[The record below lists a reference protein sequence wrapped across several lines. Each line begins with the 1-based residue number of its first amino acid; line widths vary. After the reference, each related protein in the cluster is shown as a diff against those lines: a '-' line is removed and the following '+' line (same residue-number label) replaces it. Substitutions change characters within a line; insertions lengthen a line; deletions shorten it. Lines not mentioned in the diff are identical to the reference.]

1 MSYTAITV
9 QKLETTENKKSE
21 RRSLND
27 EFLGFRGSENY
38 YRHSNL
44 FFKFFLTDGGKH
56 ITEKLGLCWF
66 LDTVLSY
73 QGERTVKA
81 VKFQIWTLERLAE
94 GENAG
99 KWKVIMYLD
108 KTPVITQLLSSISL
122 TDDYEENFDVFKI
135 YLADNVLLLPSE
147 N

>member
-1 MSYTAITV
+1 M
-9 QKLETTENKKSE
+9 ETTESKTSE

-38 YRHSNL
+38 YRHSDL
-44 FFKFFLTDGGKH
+44 FSKFFLTDGVKH
-56 ITEKLGLCWF
+56 ITDKFGLCWF

-73 QGERTVKA
+73 QGEREVKA
-81 VKFQIWTLERLAE
+81 VKFQIWTLERIIE
-94 GENAG
+94 GESDG
-99 KWKVIMYLD
+99 QWMVVMYLD
-108 KTPVITQLLSSISL
+108 KTPFIKQLFDTISL

-135 YLADNVLLLPSE
+135 YLADNVLFLPSE

>member
-1 MSYTAITV
+1 MEN
-9 QKLETTENKKSE
+9 LENVKQE

-44 FFKFFLTDGGKH
+44 FSKFVLTDGVKH
-56 ITEKLGLCWF
+56 ITDKLGLCWF

-73 QGERTVKA
+73 QGGRVVKA
-81 VKFQIWTLERLAE
+81 IKFQIWTLERITE

-99 KWKVIMYLD
+99 EWKVVMYLD
-108 KTPVITQLLSSISL
+108 KTPVMKQLFSSISL
-122 TDDYEENFDVFKI
+122 TDDYEEKFDIFKI
-135 YLADNVLLLPSE
+135 YLADNVLFLPSE

>member
-1 MSYTAITV
+1 M
-9 QKLETTENKKSE
+9 ETTENKKSE

-44 FFKFFLTDGGKH
+44 FFKFFLTDGVKH

-73 QGERTVKA
+73 QGKRSVKNIY
-81 VKFQIWTLERLAE
+81 FQIWTLERLTW
-94 GENAG
+94 GEKAG
-99 KWKVIMYLD
+99 QWRVVLYLD
-108 KTPVITQLLSSISL
+108 NLPVIKQYFDTISL
-122 TDDYEENFDVFKI
+122 EDDYEEKFDVFKI
-135 YLADNVLLLPSE
+135 YLADNIIFLPSE

>member
-1 MSYTAITV
+1 MEN
-9 QKLETTENKKSE
+9 LENVKPEK
-21 RRSLND
+21 RFLNN

-44 FFKFFLTDGGKH
+44 FFKFFLTDGVKH

-73 QGERTVKA
+73 QGERSVKA
-81 VKFQIWTLERLAE
+81 INFQIWTLERLIE

-99 KWKVIMYLD
+99 QWKVVLYLD
-108 KTPVITQLLSSISL
+108 KTPVLTQIFGSVSL

-135 YLADNVLLLPSE
+135 YLADNVLFLPSE

>member
-1 MSYTAITV
+1 M
-9 QKLETTENKKSE
+9 ETTEHKT

-38 YRHSNL
+38 YRHSDL
-44 FFKFFLTDGGKH
+44 FSKFFLTEGVKH

-73 QGERTVKA
+73 QGKRTVKSI
-81 VKFQIWTLERLAE
+81 KFQIWTLERLSE
-94 GENAG
+94 VENAG
-99 KWKVIMYLD
+99 QWQVVLYLD
-108 KTPVITQLLSSISL
+108 STPVITQLVSSISL
-122 TDDYEENFDVFKI
+122 TDDYEGNFDVFKI
-135 YLADNVLLLPSE
+135 YLADNILFLPSE

>member
-1 MSYTAITV
+1 MENLENV
-9 QKLETTENKKSE
+9 KLE

-44 FFKFFLTDGGKH
+44 FSQFFITDGVKH
-56 ITEKLGLCWF
+56 ITDKIGLCWF

-73 QGERTVKA
+73 QGERVVKA
-81 VKFQIWTLERLAE
+81 IKFQIWTLERLIE
-94 GENAG
+94 GESAG
-99 KWKVIMYLD
+99 QWKVVMYLD
-108 KTPVITQLLSSISL
+108 KTPVITQLFSSMSL
-122 TDDYEENFDVFKI
+122 TDDYEDNFDVFKI
-135 YLADNVLLLPSE
+135 YLADNVLFLPSE

>member
-1 MSYTAITV
+1 MEN
-9 QKLETTENKKSE
+9 LEKVKQE

-44 FFKFFLTDGGKH
+44 FSKFVLTDGVKH
-56 ITEKLGLCWF
+56 ITDKLGLCWF

-73 QGERTVKA
+73 QGERVVKDI
-81 VKFQIWTLERLAE
+81 KFQIWTLERITE

-99 KWKVIMYLD
+99 EWKVVLYLD
-108 KTPVITQLLSSISL
+108 SLPVLKQLFSTISL

-135 YLADNVLLLPSE
+135 YLADNVLFLPSE

>member
-1 MSYTAITV
+1 M
-9 QKLETTENKKSE
+9 ENIKQE

-38 YRHSNL
+38 YKHSNL
-44 FFKFFLTDGGKH
+44 FFKFFLTDGVKH
-56 ITEKLGLCWF
+56 ITDKLGLCWF

-73 QGERTVKA
+73 QGERAVKA
-81 VKFQIWTLERLAE
+81 IKFQIWTLERITE
-94 GENAG
+94 GDSAG
-99 KWKVIMYLD
+99 QWKVVMYLD
-108 KTPVITQLLSSISL
+108 KTLVVKQVFGSISL

-135 YLADNVLLLPSE
+135 YLADNILFLPSE

>member
-1 MSYTAITV
+1 MEN
-9 QKLETTENKKSE
+9 LENVKQE

-44 FFKFFLTDGGKH
+44 FSKFVLTDGVKH
-56 ITEKLGLCWF
+56 ITDKLGLCWF

-73 QGERTVKA
+73 QGNRSVKA
-81 VKFQIWTLERLAE
+81 INFQIWTLERITE
-94 GENAG
+94 GKNAG
-99 KWKVIMYLD
+99 QWNVVLYLD
-108 KTPVITQLLSSISL
+108 NIPVIKQHFQIISL
-122 TDDYEENFDVFKI
+122 VDDYEDKFDIFKI
-135 YLADNVLLLPSE
+135 YLADYVLFLPSE

>member
-1 MSYTAITV
+1 M
-9 QKLETTENKKSE
+9 ENVKQE

-44 FFKFFLTDGGKH
+44 FFKFFLTDGVKH
-56 ITEKLGLCWF
+56 ITEKLGLFWF

-73 QGERTVKA
+73 QGERSVKA
-81 VKFQIWTLERLAE
+81 INFQIWTLERLIE

-99 KWKVIMYLD
+99 QWKVVLYLD
-108 KTPVITQLLSSISL
+108 KTPVITQIFGSVSL
-122 TDDYEENFDVFKI
+122 TDDYEENFAVFKI
-135 YLADNVLLLPSE
+135 YLADNVLFLPSE

>member
-1 MSYTAITV
+1 M
-9 QKLETTENKKSE
+9 ENIENVKPQ

-44 FFKFFLTDGGKH
+44 FSRFFLTDGVKH
-56 ITEKLGLCWF
+56 ITDKIGLCWF

-73 QGERTVKA
+73 QGERMVKA
-81 VKFQIWTLERLAE
+81 VRFQIWTLERLIE
-94 GENAG
+94 GESTG
-99 KWKVIMYLD
+99 QWKVVMYLD
-108 KTPVITQLLSSISL
+108 KTPVITQLFDTISL
-122 TDDYEENFDVFKI
+122 TDDYEDDFDIFKI
-135 YLADNVLLLPSE
+135 YLADNILFLPSE

>member
-1 MSYTAITV
+1 M
-9 QKLETTENKKSE
+9 ETTENKKSE
-21 RRSLND
+21 RRFLND

-44 FFKFFLTDGGKH
+44 FFKFFLTDGVKH

-73 QGERTVKA
+73 QGERSVKA
-81 VKFQIWTLERLAE
+81 INFQIWTLERLIE

-99 KWKVIMYLD
+99 EWKVVLYLD
-108 KTPVITQLLSSISL
+108 SIPMLKQNFSSISL
-122 TDDYEENFDVFKI
+122 VDDYEENFDVFKI
-135 YLADNVLLLPSE
+135 YLADNVLFLPSE